1 MSLASILK
9 QPVAIVYLRQAS
21 ATYAKF
27 TIELGST
34 NYPRD

>member
-1 MSLASILK
+1 MSILK
-9 QPVAIVYLRQAS
+9 QPVAIVYLRQPS

-27 TIELGST
+27 MVELGST